1 MNRRFWLGLA
11 AVCACTAL
19 MNWNVPARVV
29 QAQAMTEAH
38 YTYVAEWAVPRD
50 KWPAMD
56 ANSKESE
63 AVLKELQADG
73 TIVGWGWYSR
83 LAHDESGFT
92 HGDWFQATSI
102 AGLVRA
108 LDALAKTAG
117 APVLASAKHQDYV
130 LRSLAHH
137 YKPGVSG
144 RGVLWVADYSLKAD
158 HAAEFTGLVQK
169 EFVPLLEKLLADGTI
184 TGYEVDTAV
193 VHSFDPSII
202 NIAYIAPDGSGV
214 DKVQAAVRAAA
225 AANPQVEATL
235 NASTNPQAHRDLIA
249 RVAAYAH
256 K

>member
-11 AVCACTAL
+11 VVCAGAAL
-19 MNWNVPARVV
+19 VNWNAPARVV
-29 QAQAMTEAH
+29 QAQGMTEAH

-50 KWPAMD
+50 RWAAME

-63 AVLKELQADG
+63 ALLKKLQADG
-73 TIVGWGWYSR
+73 TIIGWGWYSR
-83 LAHDESGFT
+83 LAHDEGGFT

-102 AGLVRA
+102 AGLLRA
-108 LDALAKTAG
+108 LDALTKTAG
-117 APVLASAKHQDYV
+117 APVLVGAKHQDFV

-144 RGVLWVADYSLKAD
+144 SGVLWVADYSVKAD
-158 HAAEFTGLVQK
+158 HAAEFQGLVQK
-169 EFVPLLEKLLADGTI
+169 EIAPLLEKLFADGTI

-193 VHSFDPSII
+193 VHSYDPSII
-202 NIAYIAPDGSGV
+202 NIAYIAADGSGI
-214 DKVQAAVRAAA
+214 DKVQAAIRAAA
-225 AANPQVEATL
+225 AANPQIEATM
-235 NASTNPQAHRDLIA
+235 NASTNPLAHRDLIA